1 MNLPS
6 TRTIYNL
13 LRFVVNSERGLVV
26 QGKYKALWLNDE
38 NFLEVIDQTKLPF
51 SYETKILKTTDEV
64 VLAIKDMTVRGA
76 GVIGSVAA
84 FGVYTACMEVES
96 YEQLKEKAE
105 LIRESRPTAVNLMWA
120 VDKMMEL
127 LKSSQNLVE
136 DAKKYAI
143 ELNDEEAKESRNIA
157 KHGCDIIE
165 DILKK
170 KNKTTINIL
179 THCNA
184 GWLAVIDEGT
194 ALAPIYEAKKRGID
208 VHVWVDETRPRN
220 QGASLTAWEL
230 TQSGINHTIIADNT
244 GGHLMQ
250 HSMVDMVITGADRV
264 SANGDVANKI
274 GTYLKALAAHD
285 NNVPFYV
292 AIPVSTFDFE
302 IKDGVKEIPIELRSA
317 DEVKYMRGV
326 DSEGIVREVLITPKD
341 SPAINYGF
349 DVTPARLITGL
360 ITDKGV
366 CKADLQEI
374 EKKFRG

>member
-1 MNLPS
+1 M
-6 TRTIYNL
+6 
-13 LRFVVNSERGLVV
+13 

-51 SYETKILKTTDEV
+51 SYETKVLKTTDEV

-84 FGVYTACMEVES
+84 FGIYTACMEVGGD
-96 YEQLKEKAE
+96 YEKLKEKAK

-127 LKSSQNLVE
+127 LKDSNDLIQDS
-136 DAKKYAI
+136 KRFAI
-143 ELNDEEAKESRNIA
+143 ELNDEEAKESQNIA
-157 KHGCDIIE
+157 AHGCDIIE

-170 KNKTTINIL
+170 KNKTRINIL

-208 VHVWVDETRPRN
+208 IHVWVDETRPRN

-250 HSMVDMVITGADRV
+250 HGMVDMVITGADRV

-285 NNVPFYV
+285 NDVPFYV

-302 IKDGVKEIPIELRSA
+302 IKDGVKDIPIELRSE
-317 DEVKYMRGV
+317 DEVKFMRGV
-326 DSEGIVREVLITPKD
+326 DSEGNVREVLITPKD

-366 CKADLQEI
+366 CEANLEAI
-374 EKKFRG
+374 EKKFIG

>member
-1 MNLPS
+1 M
-6 TRTIYNL
+6 
-13 LRFVVNSERGLVV
+13 
-26 QGKYKALWLNDE
+26 QGKYKALWLNDD

-51 SYETKILKTTDEV
+51 EYETKVLKTTDEV
-64 VLAIKDMTVRGA
+64 VTAIKDMTVRGA

-84 FGVYTACMEVES
+84 FGIYIACMEVES
-96 YEQLKEKAE
+96 DFEKLKDKAM

-120 VDKMMEL
+120 VDKMMDY
-127 LKSSQNLVE
+127 LKNSEDLVD
-136 DAKKYAI
+136 DAREYAI
-143 ELNDEEAKESRNIA
+143 KLNDEEAKESQNIA
-157 KHGCDIIE
+157 SYGCDIIE

-170 KNKTTINIL
+170 KNKTKINIL

-250 HSMVDMVITGADRV
+250 HDEVDMVITGADRV

-274 GTYLKALAAHD
+274 GTYLKALAAYD
-285 NNVPFYV
+285 NDIPFYV
-292 AIPVSTFDFE
+292 AIPASTFDFE
-302 IKDGVKEIPIELRSA
+302 IRDGVKEIPIELRSE

-326 DSEGIVREVLITPKD
+326 DSEGEIREVLITSKD

-349 DVTPARLITGL
+349 DVTPARFITGL
-360 ITDKGV
+360 ITDKGI
-366 CKADLQEI
+366 CEADY
-374 EKKFRG
+374 EKIREKFRG

>member
-1 MNLPS
+1 M
-6 TRTIYNL
+6 
-13 LRFVVNSERGLVV
+13 
-26 QGKYKALWLNDE
+26 QGKYKALWLNDD

-51 SYETKILKTTDEV
+51 EYVTKVLKTTDEV

-76 GVIGSVAA
+76 GVIGSVAS
-84 FGVYTACMEVES
+84 FGIYTACMEVS
-96 YEQLKEKAE
+96 NYDDLKEKAK

-127 LKSSQNLVE
+127 LKNSTDLIKDSKE
-136 DAKKYAI
+136 YAI
-143 ELNDEEAKESRNIA
+143 KLNDEEAQESQNIA
-157 KHGCDIIE
+157 KYGADIIE
-165 DILKK
+165 EILKK
-170 KNKTTINIL
+170 KNKKTINIL

-194 ALAPIYEAKKRGID
+194 ALAPIYEAQRRGID

-230 TQSGINHTIIADNT
+230 TQSKVKHTIIADNT

-250 HSMVDMVITGADRV
+250 IGDVDMVITGADRV

-274 GTYLKALAAHD
+274 GTYLKALSAKD
-285 NNVPFYV
+285 NDVPFYV
-292 AIPVSTFDFE
+292 AIPASTFDFD
-302 IKDGVKEIPIELRSA
+302 IKDGLKEIPIELRSE
-317 DEVKYMRGV
+317 DEVKYMKGI
-326 DSEGIVREVLITPKD
+326 DSEGVVREVLITPKD

-360 ITDKGV
+360 ITNKGI
-366 CKADLQEI
+366 CEADFEKI
-374 EKKFRG
+374 EEKFRG

>member
-1 MNLPS
+1 M
-6 TRTIYNL
+6 
-13 LRFVVNSERGLVV
+13 
-26 QGKYKALWLNDE
+26 QGKYRALWLNDDE
-38 NFLEVIDQTKLPF
+38 FLEVIDQRKLPF
-51 SYETKILKTTDEV
+51 EYKTKVLKTTDEV
-64 VLAIKDMTVRGA
+64 VMAIKDMTVRGA

-84 FGVYTACMEVES
+84 FGIYIAAMEVKGS
-96 YEQLKEKAE
+96 YKELKEKAL

-120 VDKMMEL
+120 VDKMMEF
-127 LKSSQNLVE
+127 LKDSTSLVS
-136 DAKKYAI
+136 DAKEFAI
-143 ELNDEEAKESRNIA
+143 QLNDKEALESQKIA
-157 KHGCDIIE
+157 EYGCDIIE

-170 KNKTTINIL
+170 KNKTKINIL

-184 GWLAVIDEGT
+184 GWLAVIDDGT

-230 TQSGINHTIIADNT
+230 TQSGVKHTIIADNT

-250 HSMVDMVITGADRV
+250 IGEVDMVITGADRV

-274 GTYLKALAAHD
+274 GTYLKALAAFD
-285 NNVPFYV
+285 NAIPFYV
-292 AIPVSTFDFE
+292 AIPASTFDFD
-302 IKDGVKEIPIELRSA
+302 IKDGIKEIPIELRSE

-326 DSEGIVREVLITPKD
+326 DSEGKVREVLITPKD

-360 ITDKGV
+360 ITNKGV
-366 CKADLQEI
+366 CEADFDKIQE
-374 EKKFRG
+374 KFRG

>member
-1 MNLPS
+1 MN
-6 TRTIYNL
+6 
-13 LRFVVNSERGLVV
+13 
-26 QGKYKALWLNDE
+26 GKYKALWINEDK
-38 NFLEVIDQTKLPF
+38 FLEVIDQTKLPF
-51 SYETKILKTTDEV
+51 EYKTKVLKTTDEIV
-64 VLAIKDMTVRGA
+64 EAIKDMTVRGA

-84 FGVYTACMEVES
+84 FGIYTACLEVDGDLKIL
-96 YEQLKEKAE
+96 EQKARQ
-105 LIRESRPTAVNLMWA
+105 IRESRPTAVNLMWA

-127 LKSSQNLVE
+127 LKNSSDLIN
-136 DAKKYAI
+136 DALKYAI
-143 ELNDEEAKESRNIA
+143 ELNDDEAIESQKIA
-157 KHGCDIIE
+157 QFGCDIIE

-170 KNKTTINIL
+170 KNKNQINIL

-250 HSMVDMVITGADRV
+250 HDMVDMVITGADRV

-274 GTYLKALAAHD
+274 GTYLKALAAKD
-285 NNVPFYV
+285 NAVPFYV
-292 AIPVSTFDFE
+292 AIPISTFDWDIE
-302 IKDGVKEIPIELRSA
+302 DGIKDIPIELRSEN
-317 DEVKYMRGV
+317 EVKYIRGI
-326 DSEGIVREVLITPKD
+326 DKKGIIIEVLITPKD

-349 DVTPARLITGL
+349 DVTPAKFITGL
-360 ITDKGV
+360 ITNKGV
-366 CKADLQEI
+366 CKASLDSIKEL
-374 EKKFRG
+374 K